1 MTIHQNDPIDLSML
15 SGMLS
20 FIPSDLPRDD
30 WARLLMAAKSEF
42 GEAAKGAMFDWS
54 ATAENFDRKAFSSTW
69 KSIRSGGGV
78 TIASL
83 VHEAKENGYKFAP
96 LSASDK
102 QRFRSDQRKRAAQR
116 KQSEAIEQQN
126 REQGY
131 KAAKVRANELINVK
145 GFYANPEHPYF
156 VKKGINKE
164 VVLLNTVHQ
173 LGSSLMIPAYQF
185 NQQGYFEISTLQYI
199 GDKGGKYFL
208 KGGQTKGSFFP
219 IRFDGHILTIVI
231 CEGFATGVSLA
242 MHYEPTAE
250 VICVFNARNLKPVA
264 RAFKVRYPMARIII
278 AGDNDRATELKTGVN
293 VGIVKA
299 NEAAKA
305 VDGAVFIPEFLE
317 GEAGTDWNDRFVL
330 DQRALSNVGYAAGGA
345 V

>member
-1 MTIHQNDPIDLSML
+1 MTIRQNDPIDLSML

-54 ATAENFDRKAFSSTW
+54 ATAENFNSQAFNSTW

-96 LSASDK
+96 INASDK
-102 QRFRSDQRKRAAQR
+102 QRLRSQQRTRAVQR
-116 KQSEAIEQQN
+116 QKQDAIERQN

-131 KAAKVRANELINVK
+131 QAAKVRAFKLIAERA
-145 GFYANPEHPYF
+145 FFANPEHPYF

-164 VVLLNTVHQ
+164 VVQLNTVYQ

-185 NQQGYFEISTLQYI
+185 NQGGEFEICTLQYI
-199 GDKGGKYFL
+199 DDNGGKYFL

-231 CEGFATGVSLA
+231 CEGFATAVSLA
-242 MHYEPTAE
+242 MHYEPAAE
-250 VICVFNARNLKPVA
+250 VICAFNARNLKPVA

-278 AGDNDRATELKTGVN
+278 AGDNDRETELKTGVN

-317 GEAGTDWNDRFVL
+317 SEAGTDWNDRFVL
-330 DQRALSNVGYAAGGA
+330 DQKACSNMGYAAGGA